1 MTPRSACRRTTLLA
15 LTLLLAAPLA
25 GCLAGP
31 GPREIQAEMERA
43 LPGARFVPAEH
54 IHLGRFTM
62 ALVHG
67 LVRLAAN
74 DREGADETDYEMAR
88 SIHAVDVATFTV
100 ESLPALDGVNLPAR
114 FADQLAERGWSVVVR
129 TAEGNERTWVLTHQE
144 GGDTVSGLCVVTLEP
159 RELTIVRID
168 GRLDRLFAL
177 ALADHPKK
185 LAALG
190 KENG

>member
-1 MTPRSACRRTTLLA
+1 ML
-15 LTLLLAAPLA
+15 
-25 GCLAGP
+25 GP
-31 GPREIQAEMERA
+31 I
-43 LPGARFVPAEH
+43 
-54 IHLGRFTM
+54 IDC
-62 ALVHG
+62 
-67 LVRLAAN
+67 LAAN

-177 ALADHPKK
+177 ALADHPKR